1 MYKTVE
7 WSLSERQRKG
17 IVKMTSILVNML
29 QDHSIDD
36 LFLIKGKEVRIRAM
50 MEVLS
55 SMVTRM
61 SYDEYEKEYL
71 NEVRNLV
78 LQYQGGE
85 LHNTH
90 TTWEQYHPYDM
101 SFLTTMSNASA

>member
-55 SMVTRM
+55 SMVTQM

-78 LQYQGGE
+78 LSYQGGE
-85 LHNTH
+85 LHNTY
-90 TTWEQYHPYDM
+90 TTWNDDLP
-101 SFLTTMSNASA
+101 F

>member
-1 MYKTVE
+1 MSKTVE

-36 LFLIKGKEVRIRAM
+36 VFLIKGKEVRIRAM

-55 SMVTRM
+55 DMVTRM
-61 SYDEYEKEYL
+61 SYNEYEKEYL

-78 LQYQGGE
+78 LSYQGGE

-90 TTWEQYHPYDM
+90 TTWETQPSFRQYA
-101 SFLTTMSNASA
+101 F